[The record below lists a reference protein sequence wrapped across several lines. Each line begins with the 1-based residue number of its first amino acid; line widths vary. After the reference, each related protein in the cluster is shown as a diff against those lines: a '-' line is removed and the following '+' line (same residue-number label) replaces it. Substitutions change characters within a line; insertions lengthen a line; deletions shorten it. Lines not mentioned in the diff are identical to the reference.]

1 MIVGNN
7 YNSQLIEG
15 FLDNLWLQRGLS
27 KNTLDAY
34 KNDLEKF
41 YQYLLQKSIKSLL
54 DAQKTDIQ
62 GYLSYRFVKKY
73 NATSTA
79 RMLSSL
85 RRFYSYALKNNLSDY
100 NPTVL
105 ISFPKTGQYLPET
118 INEQQTEDLI
128 KAPNTNDL
136 LGFRDRV
143 MLELIYASGLRVSEL
158 VDLKV
163 HQIDIKQ
170 GVIKVIGKGDKERL
184 VPIGDEARSWL
195 QEYSLTIREQILIKQ
210 QGFDDY
216 LFVTKRGTK
225 MTRQAF
231 WYIIKKYAII
241 AKIDKKISPHTLR
254 HAFATHLL
262 NHGADLR
269 VVQMLLG
276 HSSLS
281 TTQIYTHIAQH
292 RLQELHQKFHP
303 RG

>member
-1 MIVGNN
+1 MINVDN
-7 YNSQLIEG
+7 YNTQLIDN

-34 KNDLEKF
+34 KNDLGKF
-41 YQYLLQKSIKSLL
+41 CQFLLTKSIKTLL
-54 DAQKTDIQ
+54 QAQKTDIQ
-62 GYLSYRFVKKY
+62 DYLSYRFSKKY
-73 NATSTA
+73 NATSTS

-85 RRFYSYALKNNLSDY
+85 RRFYSYALKNNLNEH
-100 NPTVL
+100 NPTTL

-118 INEQQTEDLI
+118 ISEQQTEDLI
-128 KAPNTNDL
+128 KAPTTNDL
-136 LGFRDRV
+136 LGFRDRT

-158 VDLKV
+158 VDLEI
-163 HQIDIKQ
+163 HQLDIKQ
-170 GVIKVIGKGDKERL
+170 GLIKIIGKGDKERL

-195 QEYSLTIREQILIKQ
+195 QEYLMTIRPEILLRQ
-210 QGFDDY
+210 DGFDSY